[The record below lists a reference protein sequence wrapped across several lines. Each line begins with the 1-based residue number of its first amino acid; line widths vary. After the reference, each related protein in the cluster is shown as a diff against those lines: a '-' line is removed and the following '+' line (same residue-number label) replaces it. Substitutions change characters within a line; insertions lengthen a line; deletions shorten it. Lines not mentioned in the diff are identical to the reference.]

1 MTNLT
6 DERIENIAKLTG
18 VGTQTVREWV
28 YGDWDNQD
36 EHDQWLATATD
47 EEIADWIET
56 SSVYMNEKRYEILE
70 LTNNETWA
78 DIVEWMGQWNEAEI
92 RTELARVFG
101 DDGERT
107 SKLAS
112 DIRYELDRGRYNHD
126 R

>member
-101 DDGERT
+101 DDGEIT

-112 DIRYELDRGRYNHD
+112 DIRYELDRVC
-126 R
+126 